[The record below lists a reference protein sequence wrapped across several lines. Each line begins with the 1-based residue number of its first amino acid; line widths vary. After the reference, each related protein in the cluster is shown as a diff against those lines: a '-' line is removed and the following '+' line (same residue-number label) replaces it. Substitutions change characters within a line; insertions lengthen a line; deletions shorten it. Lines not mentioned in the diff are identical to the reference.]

1 MNHHREKER
10 AKLYDNAFNA
20 PIGLLLQEAQEQYSF
35 AVDHDSIRHY
45 IDVAEENSAIL
56 VVLQQ
61 RFVVLFDALAF
72 YAGGDQDG
80 GERAREV
87 IERLVKDGAESVKE

>member
-20 PIGLLLQEAQEQYSF
+20 PIEFLLEEAQEQYSF
-35 AVDHDSIRHY
+35 PVDHDSIRHY

-56 VVLQQ
+56 VVLKQ

-72 YAGGDQDG
+72 YAEGSQDG
-80 GERAREV
+80 GDRAREV
-87 IERLVKDGAESVKE
+87 IERLTKISAE